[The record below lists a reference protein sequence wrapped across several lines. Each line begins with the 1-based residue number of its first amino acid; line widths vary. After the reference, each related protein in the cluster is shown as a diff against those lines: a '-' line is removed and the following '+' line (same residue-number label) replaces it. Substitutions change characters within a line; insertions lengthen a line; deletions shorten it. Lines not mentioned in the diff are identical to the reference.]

1 MTIASRIRK
10 IREIRGWKQAAI
22 ASSMEITQQAYS
34 CLEQGANNAR
44 LETLKRFCDVMNVE
58 LPFLI
63 AVDVPITE
71 ETLARFGER
80 NFNEFITSYRKL
92 EQKIEIFDELL
103 RGSSSQSQSTVKQS
117 VTSSPFKSAQRY

>member
-44 LETLKRFCDVMNVE
+44 LETLKRFCEVMHVE

-103 RGSSSQSQSTVKQS
+103 RGSSSHSVQPTKQVVGASPLKS
-117 VTSSPFKSAQRY
+117 VHRY

>member
-44 LETLKRFCDVMNVE
+44 LETLKRFCEVMHVE

-103 RGSSSQSQSTVKQS
+103 RGSSSQSVQPTKQTVGAAPLKS
-117 VTSSPFKSAQRY
+117 VHRY